1 MSIVEVKNLST
12 QYFTEGGI
20 VRAVES
26 ISLKLRRGSIIGLAG
41 ESGSGKSTLALSI
54 MKLLPGNGEIVQG
67 EIIFVGLNI
76 VEMSESEIRKKIRWS
91 IISMVF
97 QGALNAL
104 NPLHRIGDQ
113 IAEPIIL
120 HKGISTD
127 NSNNQNC
134 PVNYLAPSKP
144 Y

>member
-67 EIIFVGLNI
+67 EIIIDGQNI
-76 VEMSESEIRKKIRWS
+76 VEMSESEIRKK
-91 IISMVF
+91 F
-97 QGALNAL
+97 DGL
-104 NPLHRIGDQ
+104 
-113 IAEPIIL
+113 
-120 HKGISTD
+120 
-127 NSNNQNC
+127 
-134 PVNYLAPSKP
+134 
-144 Y
+144 